1 MDNDLDTR
9 LEQAL
14 LTPPAHFSERVMQ
27 RIALMPLQPMTSTA
41 PPTRASIWLQRL
53 QNLALLTGGVLGM
66 TQVFAFMFGVWLTGN

>member
-27 RIALMPLQPMTSTA
+27 RIALLPLPPMANAA
-41 PPTRASIWLQRL
+41 PPSRTSIWLQRL
-53 QNLALLTGGVLGM
+53 QNLALMAGGVLGM
-66 TQVFAFMFGVWLTGN
+66 TQVFSFMFGVWLTGG